1 MLQMEG
7 WQDGGLESGAPPLQ
21 PDFRSRLKSGPSL
34 RFAGSALVAG
44 NRRHADELFA
54 LVHDARNMVAALN
67 LYCDL
72 LEEPGVLTAG
82 SQHYAGELRLI
93 GGASQRLLD
102 KLDKLETFG
111 YRNEPDS
118 GSLQPLSGRSD
129 PSDLDPRDLDS
140 RDLDRRDLDP
150 RDVFDP
156 LVPFDP
162 FVRRHRRVAFSDS
175 EPIESLAAELLANR
189 SLLSALVGPA
199 VTLGLTHSGGARPIA
214 MSRDDLTRVLVN
226 LARNAAEAMPTGGHL
241 QIALEENPDGLCLSF
256 TDNGP
261 GIPQTALEAI
271 FSPGYSTNVPLSREH
286 DSELG
291 RISVSGAESDPR
303 AAWPVRHR
311 GLGLSIVR
319 SIVSAAGGTVWA
331 ANRSAGES
339 LSATHTDRLS
349 SCQETEPGA
358 QKSEPIKDAVKDAVQ
373 DAVHGAVIVLDFP
386 FPKRHPSP

>member
-1 MLQMEG
+1 
-7 WQDGGLESGAPPLQ
+7 
-21 PDFRSRLKSGPSL
+21 
-34 RFAGSALVAG
+34 
-44 NRRHADELFA
+44 
-54 LVHDARNMVAALN
+54 
-67 LYCDL
+67 
-72 LEEPGVLTAG
+72 
-82 SQHYAGELRLI
+82 
-93 GGASQRLLD
+93 
-102 KLDKLETFG
+102 
-111 YRNEPDS
+111 
-118 GSLQPLSGRSD
+118 
-129 PSDLDPRDLDS
+129 
-140 RDLDRRDLDP
+140 
-150 RDVFDP
+150 
-156 LVPFDP
+156 
-162 FVRRHRRVAFSDS
+162 
-175 EPIESLAAELLANR
+175 
-189 SLLSALVGPA
+189 
-199 VTLGLTHSGGARPIA
+199 

-261 GIPQTALEAI
+261 GIPQAALEAI

-303 AAWPVRHR
+303 AAWPIRHR

-358 QKSEPIKDAVKDAVQ
+358 QKSEPIKDAVQ

>member
-1 MLQMEG
+1 
-7 WQDGGLESGAPPLQ
+7 
-21 PDFRSRLKSGPSL
+21 
-34 RFAGSALVAG
+34 VAG